1 MARFIKRTPARE
13 VLTGQMLSNE
23 RRLKRRPHRIGG
35 QLSLVT
41 GHSSAKQCN
50 GGAAVGY
57 TRVADAIGISITR
70 WPRNHESVCGLTP
83 SLLSGQMYS
92 DRFHCSF

>member
-23 RRLKRRPHRIGG
+23 RRLKRRPHRLGG
-35 QLSLVT
+35 ESSLVT

-50 GGAAVGY
+50 GGAAVGDA
-57 TRVADAIGISITR
+57 RVADSIGISI
-70 WPRNHESVCGLTP
+70 S
-83 SLLSGQMYS
+83 
-92 DRFHCSF
+92 

>member
-1 MARFIKRTPARE
+1 MARLMKRTPARE

-35 QLSLVT
+35 QSSLVT

-50 GGAAVGY
+50 GGAAVGDA
-57 TRVADAIGISITR
+57 RVADSIWISVT
-70 WPRNHESVCGLTP
+70 
-83 SLLSGQMYS
+83 
-92 DRFHCSF
+92 